1 LVCRY
6 DRAPLTDT
14 DGNFHPL
21 TRKAK
26 RVTNRLMNIP
36 DLTPHEVKKSLTV
49 RIAPS
54 LRKQLEELARR
65 KGVKLS
71 RVVEVALKLV
81 VKDGK
86 SKPA

>member
-1 LVCRY
+1 
-6 DRAPLTDT
+6 
-14 DGNFHPL
+14 
-21 TRKAK
+21 
-26 RVTNRLMNIP
+26 MNIP

-54 LRKQLEELARR
+54 LRKQLEELAKS

-71 RVVEVALKLV
+71 RVVEGALKLV

-86 SKPA
+86 KV